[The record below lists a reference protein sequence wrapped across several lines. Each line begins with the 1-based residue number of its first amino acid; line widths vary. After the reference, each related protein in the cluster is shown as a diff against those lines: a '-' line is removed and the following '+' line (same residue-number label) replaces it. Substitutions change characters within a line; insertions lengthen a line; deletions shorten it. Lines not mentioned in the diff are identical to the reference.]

1 MKKLKIV
8 KTVKSSTNPK
18 KQKMGQLIK
27 GHSTY
32 AIIEGVVVNAQS
44 AAAIQVKNGK
54 VALTSDEG
62 IKSWLSVA
70 ELLSEAG
77 VAAPV
82 ADSAAKAEAKA
93 EAKVD
98 AKAEKAA
105 AKAAA
110 KAAKDAEKEAA
121 KAEKL
126 AAKEAKA
133 AEKAK
138 PKAPGVIA
146 TVLNT
151 ITEASA
157 PVSQE
162 QIADALAVAFPD
174 KARASMENT
183 VRAQIGGK
191 TQPVRMEKEKNVSFE
206 ITADAEGVKYYSIAK

>member
-82 ADSAAKAEAKA
+82 ADSAAKA